1 MVREDLAVRIRFLKG
16 MALIISAVGLAS
28 CQPPE
33 SSVDSTD
40 SVSGIAS
47 VNNVELHYEI
57 HGEGTPLI
65 LLHGG
70 LGHSGNWNN
79 QIPVLSE
86 HFKVISVD
94 SRGHGRSTMGEQ
106 QVSYSV
112 MASDVVAL
120 MEYLDIRKANIV
132 GFSDGGNIGLHLAI
146 HHPSRLIK
154 VVACGANY
162 NPSGIRPDVG
172 EHPKMIEYFGEAM
185 EDYTALSPDPTKW
198 EAFLGNISQMWASEP
213 NFTVEQLSSITV
225 PLLLLDGEDDEF
237 IYPEHTTEMA
247 ALIPTATPIVIPET
261 GHFGIWENPD
271 QMNDA
276 ILKFLAQ

>member
-33 SSVDSTD
+33 PSVDSTD
-40 SVSGIAS
+40 PVSGIAS
-47 VNNVELHYEI
+47 VNNVELYYEI

-79 QIPVLSE
+79 QIPVLSK

-94 SRGHGRSTMGEQ
+94 SRGHGRSTTGEQ
-106 QVSYSV
+106 QVSYSI

-120 MEYLDIRKANIV
+120 MEYFDIRKANIV

-146 HHPSRLIK
+146 HHPNRLIK

-162 NPSGIRPDVG
+162 NPSGVRPDVG
-172 EHPKMIEYFGEAM
+172 EHPKMIEYFGKAM
-185 EDYTALSPDPTKW
+185 EDYAALSPDPTKW

-225 PLLLLDGEDDEF
+225 PLLLLDGEDEEF
-237 IYPEHTTEMA
+237 IYPEHTREMA
-247 ALIPTATPIVIPET
+247 NLIPTATPIVIPET

-276 ILKFLAQ
+276 ILQFLVQ